1 MSIELGIASYI
12 FGKTSDFALSSF
24 FESIGFKDRQDI
36 RRLEKFVKEF
46 KEYIVARHKD
56 NPDFERIMNFW
67 SQNHIFEKIFLSTFN
82 PEMSYM
88 DFKDSIEYVDYLNKS
103 EIEFSDLLMEEL
115 YDELFQL
122 ITALSE
128 DSKVTILAIQKPI
141 LDMQNKNQKIIKDKL
156 DEILKKIDEKIS
168 KGREE
173 DEKNFFNEILQQT
186 NSTESLSLNII
197 GGFSGGFWNK
207 YEVENFDNSREC
219 IRKLIIDK
227 KFENIQLNN
236 CMDYLKDYNAIL
248 AILDTLD
255 SNEEEFDR
263 IEEMAINAKRHI
275 KNFDKT
281 LEKIHRCLRLYF
293 DSDIQNAGVIES
305 TTDFKNLLERML
317 NRGSLR
323 TVGKK
328 YQFFINRKDNIY
340 FNVYLSNEEID
351 YVNKQDEELLFF
363 AKCGGD
369 YFDIESFNKHTKISI
384 VAEMLL
390 ELVDKKNL
398 SAKYYKIGNYL
409 IGEG

>member
-1 MSIELGIASYI
+1 
-12 FGKTSDFALSSF
+12 
-24 FESIGFKDRQDI
+24 
-36 RRLEKFVKEF
+36 
-46 KEYIVARHKD
+46 
-56 NPDFERIMNFW
+56 
-67 SQNHIFEKIFLSTFN
+67 
-82 PEMSYM
+82 
-88 DFKDSIEYVDYLNKS
+88 
-103 EIEFSDLLMEEL
+103 
-115 YDELFQL
+115 
-122 ITALSE
+122 
-128 DSKVTILAIQKPI
+128 
-141 LDMQNKNQKIIKDKL
+141 
-156 DEILKKIDEKIS
+156 
-168 KGREE
+168 
-173 DEKNFFNEILQQT
+173 
-186 NSTESLSLNII
+186 
-197 GGFSGGFWNK
+197 
-207 YEVENFDNSREC
+207 
-219 IRKLIIDK
+219 
-227 KFENIQLNN
+227 
-236 CMDYLKDYNAIL
+236 MDYLKDYNAIL

>member
-12 FGKTSDFALSSF
+12 FGKISDFALSSF

-82 PEMSYM
+82 PEMNYM

-103 EIEFSDLLMEEL
+103 EIEFSDLLMEKFYNEL
-115 YDELFQL
+115 LQL

-141 LDMQNKNQKIIKDKL
+141 LDMQNKNQKIIKGKL

-173 DEKNFFNEILQQT
+173 DEENFFNEILQQT
-186 NSTESLSLNII
+186 NSSESLSLNII

-219 IRKLIIDK
+219 IRQLIIDK

-275 KNFDKT
+275 KNFDKK

-317 NRGSLR
+317 NRGSSR

-328 YQFFINRKDNIY
+328 YQLFINRKDNIY
-340 FNVYLSNEEID
+340 FNVYLSKEEID

-369 YFDIESFNKHTKISI
+369 YFNIESFNKHTKISI